1 MGADKNIFSR
11 FNHNKVFLETGSF
24 LGGGINQ
31 AYHAGYRNIISIELS
46 DHYYEHCK
54 NLYKNHSSFITLYHG
69 DSGVILGDIISKIDQ
84 PITFWLDGHYSGGA
98 ESNIPETAG
107 AGLESPLYRELE
119 FISLHPIKTHTIL
132 IDDVEGRQDIEKLKE
147 KILSINSS
155 YKFEFATPEE
165 FRENSVLVASTPYN
179 YAS

>member
-1 MGADKNIFSR
+1 
-11 FNHNKVFLETGSF
+11 
-24 LGGGINQ
+24 
-31 AYHAGYRNIISIELS
+31 
-46 DHYYEHCK
+46 
-54 NLYKNHSSFITLYHG
+54 
-69 DSGVILGDIISKIDQ
+69 
-84 PITFWLDGHYSGGA
+84 
-98 ESNIPETAG
+98 
-107 AGLESPLYRELE
+107 
-119 FISLHPIKTHTIL
+119 LHPIKTHTIL